1 MVESMLEI
9 IAFAAWT
16 VFVAYATWY
25 FTSAKHTT
33 PISPNEAKLLWKIHK
48 RVLQCS
54 AKKWRQIKHDNK
66 TVGFECEC
74 GYKHIQKRPISARAP
89 TIQVEMEPSITERF
103 GIPSYPPEAS
113 RK

>member
-33 PISPNEAKLLWKIHK
+33 PISPDEARLLWKIHK
-48 RVLQCS
+48 HALQCN
-54 AKKWRQIKHDNK
+54 AKKWRQIKQGNK

-74 GYKHIQKRPISARAP
+74 GYKHIQKRPISAHAP
-89 TIQVEMEPSITERF
+89 TIQVEMEPSTPEKL
-103 GIPSYPPEAS
+103 GAPPYPT
-113 RK
+113 RIRR